1 RLEFIDDVAARVRLS
16 KEPLAKKHRMMD
28 ALDAARARCERI
40 SPLLCVE
47 YLEVWRDD
55 RSRWR
60 RHLDET
66 LAASA
71 QPDRVELEKVLSN
84 LGLFWSNS
92 RTRT

>member
-1 RLEFIDDVAARVRLS
+1 MIEAGGV
-16 KEPLAKKHRMMD
+16 
-28 ALDAARARCERI
+28 
-40 SPLLCVE
+40 
-47 YLEVWRDD
+47 
-55 RSRWR
+55 

-66 LAASA
+66 LSASA